1 MRIEETMK
9 NTKIFAILSVV
20 VLVAAFACA
29 CFPSTQ
35 PDEKTFDY
43 DALYA
48 NKSDKPYEGIDMLN
62 YTKASYG
69 YRGTTEQGHN
79 GWYYGTLAEDNSL
92 TSSDGVVFNGEK
104 IVLSKGSTAVRRYV
118 YEGTTVNATV
128 CGRIRL
134 VDSNDRLTTV
144 RIFVNDEA
152 ADSYIV
158 ENGDTRGV
166 YFECVAVL
174 NKGDKVDFRFTS
186 DGAMIECDP
195 IVYFGTDVDE
205 TLYRLTSFGKYYG
218 DVFPWYDEE
227 NGKLYMGFIWT
238 DDARNNDYKDAL
250 EVADN
255 MLTFTEIPEANNYD
269 VWQRYKQGGRIH
281 YLFDANK
288 VVDRNEYPFGVRDNM
303 VYRDEENN
311 RMLVIAGVYRKFDST
326 MQTSD
331 LAIYASDDIHG
342 LSWTRPHNIVAA
354 GYDKNLPECPTLM
367 KIGNRWYVFVSVAY
381 KTAHQVGPLQ
391 YWTGDEGVDC
401 MDVDWQSKNFDFVDG
416 EDLCAARPIK
426 VGEKVYMWGW
436 IPRTYDTMPWAPW
449 GGYLNLPR
457 EIVARQDGSLG
468 GRMDKG
474 LQRKLDFGKVFV
486 ANQDNLVG
494 DGSEVWTNNSVS
506 VSDGKLVAVSDY
518 RRNMVRFR
526 LQTNNAT
533 EAGAEL
539 VQDGKRYRVSVVR
552 EGGTA
557 YMQVSSP
564 DDPKHKINS
573 RIAVSNDGVYDV
585 MFTIDNGII
594 EFFVNDNY
602 ALTAHTAMTN
612 GAFSF
617 GLYSVGKSTF
627 EQISVSK
634 LAPYQ
639 SL

>member
-1 MRIEETMK
+1 MK
-9 NTKIFAILSVV
+9 FTKVFAVLSA
-20 VLVAAFACA
+20 VLLIAAFVCGCA
-29 CFPSTQ
+29 PSTK
-35 PDEKTFDY
+35 PEEDAFDY

-48 NKSDKPYEGIDMLN
+48 NKTNKPYEDTDMLN
-62 YTKASYG
+62 YTKASFG
-69 YRGTTEQGHN
+69 YVGTTEQGYN
-79 GWYYGTLAEDNSL
+79 GWYYGTLADDKSVIA
-92 TSSDGVVFNGEK
+92 SDDVTFDGEN
-104 IVLSKGSTAVRRYV
+104 IVLTKGHTAVRRYV
-118 YEGTTVNATV
+118 YNGVTVQATV
-128 CGRIRL
+128 CGRLRL
-134 VDSNDRLTTV
+134 SDDKGRTTTLAV
-144 RIFVNDEA
+144 YVNDDVA
-152 ADSYIV
+152 GSCCAVDG
-158 ENGDTRGV
+158 GDTRGI
-166 YFECVAVL
+166 YFEYVVDL
-174 NKGDKVDFRFTS
+174 QKGDRLDFRFTS
-186 DGAMIECDP
+186 EGATVQCDP
-195 IVYFGTDVDE
+195 IVYFGGDTDE

-255 MLTFTEIPEANNYD
+255 MLTFIEVPEANNYD
-269 VWQRYKQGGRIH
+269 IWQRYKQGGRLH
-281 YLFDANK
+281 HLFDANK

-303 VYRDEENN
+303 VYRDEKNN
-311 RMLVIAGVYRKFDST
+311 RMLVIAGVYRRFDAAA
-326 MQTSD
+326 QTSD

-342 LSWTRPHNIVAA
+342 LSWTKPRTIVAA
-354 GYDKNLPECPTLM
+354 GYDRNLPECPTLM

-381 KTAHQVGPLQ
+381 NTAHQVGPLQ
-391 YWTGDEGVDC
+391 YWTGDADVDC
-401 MDVDWQSKNFDFVDG
+401 MDVDWQSKSFSFVDG

-426 VGEKVYMWGW
+426 VGNKVYMWGW

-457 EIVARQDGSLG
+457 EVVARQDGSLG

-474 LQRKLDFGKVFV
+474 LQRMLDYGKVFV
-486 ANQDNLVG
+486 ANKDNLVG
-494 DGSEVWTNNSVS
+494 DGSEVWMNNAVS
-506 VSDGKLVAVSDY
+506 VSDSKLFAVGDY
-518 RRNMVRFR
+518 CRNMVRFR
-526 LQTNNAT
+526 LQIDGAT

-539 VQDGKRYRVSVVR
+539 LQNGKRYCVSVVK
-552 EGGTA
+552 EGDEA

-564 DDPKHKINS
+564 DDAKHKINS

-585 MFTIDNGII
+585 MFTVDNGII

-602 ALTAHTAMTN
+602 ALTAHTAMSD
-612 GAFSF
+612 GAFSL